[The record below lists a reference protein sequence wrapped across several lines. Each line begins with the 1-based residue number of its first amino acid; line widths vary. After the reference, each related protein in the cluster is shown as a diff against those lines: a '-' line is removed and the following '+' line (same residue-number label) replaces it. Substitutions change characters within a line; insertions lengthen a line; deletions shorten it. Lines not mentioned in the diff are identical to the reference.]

1 MSPYFFS
8 RQGITINTK
17 KRNSVYSI
25 HVKLSTQRLHNYDT
39 CNYAITQLK
48 TSLYDVVKI
57 ISLLLRFSNLYTPG
71 ESTFSTSVDGLNIVI
86 GFCQVES
93 SGTIVKFLMI

>member
-1 MSPYFFS
+1 MLNRVPNVY
-8 RQGITINTK
+8 TIMQLCNTC
-17 KRNSVYSI
+17 
-25 HVKLSTQRLHNYDT
+25 NYDT

-57 ISLLLRFSNLYTPG
+57 ISLFLRFSNLYTPG